1 MLKKI
6 TALSVLIMFAFSL
19 CTFAQS
25 ESAVTEYNGQSYVT
39 KTQIWNLDFEDA
51 TIVPTSKTS
60 LNIGD
65 ADKKTLYN
73 AAGDYIGANLGSA
86 NSSISLA
93 PNTDATN
100 KDNGTSVYMNSGNSS
115 DNVQFN
121 NLLTTTSDNTVIV
134 YELDVCAPDFNA
146 SKGFHP
152 QFYTN
157 GGATK
162 TWANKVEFSKDGYFS
177 YGSGTIEAKENI
189 WYNLKIVMDIPNSK
203 ELCFV
208 DDEFLG
214 EAKINANGFYSMF
227 KLSISMSGA
236 VSGLWLDNFNIY
248 ELTPLVSIDN
258 AIAGKDFIEVTF
270 SDYVA
275 PEYFAKE
282 GAIENITAVCEKT
295 TVELISC
302 IKSDEKDNTLIFKT
316 ASELSSA
323 VDIDFEINYYN
334 ATLNGSATTPP
345 GDIDVAN
352 VTVTKD
358 GDAFVAYA
366 DCVNKTD
373 EEKTVIMML
382 VLFDDNGKVVG
393 IASSAQTNLTDGTK
407 LSTSA
412 DSSEATNAYVY
423 FMTDWTSLRAF
434 KNVIYYSK

>member
-6 TALSVLIMFAFSL
+6 TAISMLIMFTFSI
-19 CTFAQS
+19 CTFAS
-25 ESAVTEYNGQSYVT
+25 DESAVTEYNGQNYVT
-39 KTQIWNLDFEDA
+39 KTQIWDLDFEDA

-65 ADKKTLYN
+65 SAKKTLYN

-93 PNTDATN
+93 SNSDAVN
-100 KDNGTSVYMNSGNSS
+100 KDNGVSVYMNSANTS

-121 NLLTTTSDNTVIV
+121 NLLTTTSSDTVIV

-146 SKGFHP
+146 GKNFHP

-162 TWANKVEFSKDGYFS
+162 VWANTVSITKDGYFS
-177 YGSGTIEAKENI
+177 YNGGTIKVEPNT

-203 ELCFV
+203 EVCYV
-208 DDEFLG
+208 NDEFLG
-214 EAKINANGFYSMF
+214 EYKINTTGFYSMF

-258 AIAGKDFIEVTF
+258 ATAGEDYIEITF
-270 SDYVA
+270 SDSVA
-275 PEYFAKE
+275 PEYFVKD

-295 TVELISC
+295 PVELISC
-302 IKSDEKDNTLIFKT
+302 TKSDEKDNTLIFKT
-316 ASELSSA
+316 ASALSTA
-323 VDIDFEINYYN
+323 VEIDFEINYYN
-334 ATLNGSATTPP
+334 AIISGSATTPP

-352 VTVTKD
+352 VTITKD
-358 GDAFVAYA
+358 GESYFASA
-366 DCVNKTD
+366 DCINKTQD
-373 EEKTVIMML
+373 EKTVIMML

-393 IASSAQTNLTDGTK
+393 IASSAQTNLTDGAK
-407 LSTSA
+407 LGASA